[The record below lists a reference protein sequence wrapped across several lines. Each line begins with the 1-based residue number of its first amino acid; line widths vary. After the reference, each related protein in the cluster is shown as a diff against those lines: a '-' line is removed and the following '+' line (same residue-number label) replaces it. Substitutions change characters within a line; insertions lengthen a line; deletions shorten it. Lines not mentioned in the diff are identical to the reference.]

1 MDKPEQ
7 LRAAAEK
14 LLRCWVD
21 KMDARFVINN
31 DDRVRKCFED
41 RTRIEPAFG
50 DGTLYY
56 TTRGRTPA
64 TSG

>member
-1 MDKPEQ
+1 
-7 LRAAAEK
+7 
-14 LLRCWVD
+14 
-21 KMDARFVINN
+21 MDARFAINN